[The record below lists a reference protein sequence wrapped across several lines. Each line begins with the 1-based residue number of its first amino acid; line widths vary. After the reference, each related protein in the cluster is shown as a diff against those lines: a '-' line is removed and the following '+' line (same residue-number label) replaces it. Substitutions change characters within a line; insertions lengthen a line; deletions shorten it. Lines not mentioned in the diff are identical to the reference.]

1 MQTEPHSRRDNPSQD
16 VRGSSGHPTAVSP
29 LQRSVDRP
37 SARSGG
43 AGACDPANRAG
54 KGFYQALSMS
64 SVGLEFGIS
73 VAIGLLFGMFLDGKL
88 GTEPWM
94 MLLFLGIGFA
104 AGFRGVFRAV
114 NRSDRWARADGGG
127 PRG

>member
-16 VRGSSGHPTAVSP
+16 VRGSSAHPTAVSP
-29 LQRSVDRP
+29 LQRHV
-37 SARSGG
+37 
-43 AGACDPANRAG
+43 DPANRAG

-114 NRSDRWARADGGG
+114 NRSDRWARADGG